1 MCAAYRVLGFESV
14 TKGDKVFRD
23 LVLARIVEPTS
34 KIDAGRVLSEV
45 GVDPASY
52 ATVKR
57 RLPTKPSPTGW
68 C

>member
-1 MCAAYRVLGFESV
+1 M
-14 TKGDKVFRD
+14 FRD

-45 GVDPASY
+45 GVDAASY

>member
-1 MCAAYRVLGFESV
+1 M
-14 TKGDKVFRD
+14 FRD

-45 GVDPASY
+45 GVDPALY

-57 RLPTKPSPTGW
+57 RLPTKASPTGW